1 MRELERD
8 LVPTPTPEAPIVV
21 IGRGRVGASLAAA
34 IEASG
39 LPLRTAAGTD
49 AAAAA
54 GGATA
59 VLLCVPDGAVADV
72 CADAA
77 NAGTPAKLVGH
88 VSGAG
93 TLELLAPARDRGSG
107 AFSLHP
113 LQTFSDAR
121 TDVAGVPAA
130 IAGSDED
137 AERFAGALA
146 ERLGMRPFAIPDQ
159 SRAAYHAAASIASN
173 FLVALEES
181 AAALLSELGVEDGR
195 ELLAPLVLRTA
206 ANWAERG
213 GAALTGPIARGDE
226 GTVERH
232 RAALAD
238 SAPELLPL
246 YDALAERAAA
256 LAAREVRA

>member
-8 LVPTPTPEAPIVV
+8 LVPTPTPESPIVV

-34 IEASG
+34 IADREI
-39 LPLRTAAGTD
+39 PVRTAAGTD
-49 AAAAA
+49 VADAAS
-54 GGATA
+54 GATA

-72 CADAA
+72 CADSAA
-77 NAGTPAKLVGH
+77 ADPLPKLIGH

-93 TLELLAPARDRGSG
+93 TLELLASASARGVA

-113 LQTFSDAR
+113 LQTFTRAR

-130 IAGSDED
+130 VAGSDQA
-137 AERFAGALA
+137 AERFAAALA
-146 ERLGMRPFAIPDQ
+146 DRLGMRPFSVPES

-181 AAALLSELGVEDGR
+181 AAGLLAELGIDDGR

-206 ANWAERG
+206 ANWTEG
-213 GAALTGPIARGDE
+213 GGDALTGPIARGDQA
-226 GTVERH
+226 TVERH
-232 RAALAD
+232 RAALDEA
-238 SAPELLPL
+238 APELLPL
-246 YDALAERAAA
+246 YEALAERTAA
-256 LAAREVRA
+256 LATSEVRA

>member
-8 LVPTPTPEAPIVV
+8 LFPTPTPEAPITV
-21 IGRGRVGASLAAA
+21 IGRGRVGASLATAIDAA
-34 IEASG
+34 GIPA
-39 LPLRTAAGTD
+39 RTAAGTD

-54 GGATA
+54 SGATA
-59 VLLCVPDGAVADV
+59 VLLCVPDGAIADV
-72 CADAA
+72 CADAVA
-77 NAGTPAKLVGH
+77 AEPPPALVGH

-93 TLELLAPARDRGSG
+93 TLELLDAARARGAG

-113 LQTFSDAR
+113 LQTFSTTP
-121 TDVAGVPAA
+121 TDVGGVPAA
-130 IAGSDED
+130 VAGSDEE
-137 AERFAGALA
+137 AERFAAVLA
-146 ERLGMRPFAIPDQ
+146 ERLGMRPFAVPER

-181 AAALLSELGVEDGR
+181 ASGLLAELGVEDGR

-213 GAALTGPIARGDE
+213 GDALTGPIARGD
-226 GTVERH
+226 GDTVERH
-232 RAALAD
+232 RAALAEV
-238 SAPELLPL
+238 APDLLPL
-246 YDALAERAAA
+246 YEALAERTAA

>member
-34 IEASG
+34 ISDSG
-39 LPLRTAAGTD
+39 LPGRTAAGTD

-54 GGATA
+54 SGATA

-72 CADAA
+72 CADAIA
-77 NAGTPAKLVGH
+77 ADRIPSLVGH

-93 TLELLAPARDRGSG
+93 TLELLAPARERGAA
-107 AFSLHP
+107 AFSFHP
-113 LQTFSDAR
+113 LQTFSGDR
-121 TDVAGVPAA
+121 TEVGGVPAA
-130 IAGSDED
+130 VAGSDDE
-137 AERFAGALA
+137 AERFAAALA
-146 ERLGMRPFAIPDQ
+146 ERLGMRPFAVPES

-181 AAALLSELGVEDGR
+181 AAGLLSELGIEDGR

-213 GAALTGPIARGDE
+213 PDALTGPIARGDQA
-226 GTVERH
+226 TVERH
-232 RAALAD
+232 RTALAD
-238 SAPELLPL
+238 SAPELLAL
-246 YDALAERAAA
+246 YDALAERTAA